1 MIIEQT
7 AIPDVLIIKPQI
19 FSDERG
25 YFFEAYHRERF
36 SKAGIPVDFV
46 QDNES
51 KSQKNVLRGL
61 HLQRPPFAQGKLIR
75 VVQGAVL
82 DIAVDVRT
90 KSPHF
95 GKWVS
100 TMLSG
105 ENKWMFWIPPGF
117 AHGFLTLEEGT
128 VFSYKCTQFYNKN
141 SEMAIRWNDPDLAV
155 NWGIIDPV
163 LSEKD
168 KTAPLFKNFLSPF

>member
-7 AIPDVLIIKPQI
+7 AIPDVLIIKPPV

-25 YFFEAYHRERF
+25 YFFESYHRGRF

-51 KSQKNVLRGL
+51 KSQNNVLRGL

-90 KSPHF
+90 NSPHF

-128 VFSYKCTQFYNKN
+128 VFSYKCTQFYNKE
-141 SEMAIRWNDPDLAV
+141 SEMAIRWNDPDLGID
-155 NWGIIDPV
+155 WGISDPV

-168 KTAPLFKNFLSPF
+168 KTAPLFRDFISPF